1 MSEGRMEALG
11 YARAACDTIMRKY
24 EAEKLPPVDRFH
36 YHQGVFLSGMNKIYS
51 LTGNADYFAYIK
63 GWVDS
68 QIDENGNIKNYDDGQ
83 LDDMQ
88 SGILLYPLIDNTGGF
103 ALSESIGYDC
113 A

>member
-51 LTGNADYFAYIK
+51 LT
-63 GWVDS
+63 
-68 QIDENGNIKNYDDGQ
+68 
-83 LDDMQ
+83 
-88 SGILLYPLIDNTGGF
+88 
-103 ALSESIGYDC
+103 
-113 A
+113 

>member
-51 LTGNADYFAYIK
+51 LTGNADYSKAGLIARLMK
-63 GWVDS
+63 
-68 QIDENGNIKNYDDGQ
+68 
-83 LDDMQ
+83 M
-88 SGILLYPLIDNTGGF
+88 GILKIMMMV
-103 ALSESIGYDC
+103 S
-113 A
+113 